1 MSKSVKRTV
10 VGIPAS
16 YDSSENLEIDSTIK
30 YLNYLDNQKVHTVMT
45 TAGTSHFNL
54 LDIEEIHTLNK
65 TVVENFSKHKII
77 GVPALS
83 TKLTNKFIA
92 KANEY
97 IDDKT
102 NLMLLYPDR
111 YYDERHIIKFMCSL
125 REQTKNNI
133 YIHGKTIRNAVGG
146 VWDYNSRVI
155 NTLYDLGVLQGIKE
169 EHSNLAKSYN
179 FVSELDNRID
189 VIVAGG
195 SMRRFEFLKSAGANS
210 FLSGVGNLFPSVE
223 QDYLTFN
230 NSKSI
235 ELEKKMF
242 KVFMKYGWHKSLRV
256 GLSHLDL
263 TCYNNRQPWPE
274 LKYDEK
280 KEIIDIIE
288 EIKNEK

>member
-1 MSKSVKRTV
+1 MSKSIKRTV

-83 TKLTNKFIA
+83 TKLANKFIA

-263 TCYNNRQPWPE
+263 TCHNNRQPWPE